1 MMVNGSFG
9 MKLMLIES
17 LNLLKN
23 TTVLEDQGKWNC
35 EFGSKLWL
43 CTRSVKDKITGVARE
58 VTPELQYKTQCDAI
72 RYKWGLATLDGL
84 HSDFD
89 STENFI
95 GFIELGPDLRNRT
108 VEPDTHPTS
117 LRAGDGSYKVITNA
131 SEFHFLPP

>member
-1 MMVNGSFG
+1 VVCWKIWRIELEFLLCENHNSYIRQQGFKDMMVNGSFG

-58 VTPELQYKTQCDAI
+58 VTS
-72 RYKWGLATLDGL
+72 L
-84 HSDFD
+84 H
-89 STENFI
+89 
-95 GFIELGPDLRNRT
+95 
-108 VEPDTHPTS
+108 H
-117 LRAGDGSYKVITNA
+117 
-131 SEFHFLPP
+131 